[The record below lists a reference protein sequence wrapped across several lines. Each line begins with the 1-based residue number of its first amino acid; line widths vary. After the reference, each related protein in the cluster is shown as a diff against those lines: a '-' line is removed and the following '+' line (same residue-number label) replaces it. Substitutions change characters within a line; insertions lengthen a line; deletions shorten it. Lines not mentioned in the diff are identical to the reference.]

1 MDIALSPKTKLF
13 IFVLFIGFVL
23 PFLLYLIDIPFPSR
37 YSWMAVL
44 AIAFILYA
52 LLDRI
57 AEKLRQK

>member
-23 PFLLYLIDIPFPSR
+23 SFLGYLIDAPKSFL
-37 YSWMAVL
+37 AVL

-52 LLDRI
+52 LLARI
-57 AEKLRQK
+57 AEKLRKK

>member
-23 PFLLYLIDIPFPSR
+23 SFLLYLIDGPKSFL
-37 YSWMAVL
+37 AVL

>member
-23 PFLLYLIDIPFPSR
+23 SFLFYLIDGPIR
-37 YSWMAVL
+37 YAVL

-52 LLDRI
+52 LLARI
-57 AEKLRQK
+57 AEKLRKKQMF